1 MYGRK
6 GENLMFI
13 PRRKVPSHHEDEK
26 VIADVVEAILAAA
39 FLSGG
44 HEVGLQAAR
53 KLQVPIPN
61 VAQWS
66 DYARLEA
73 QHAAQTQ
80 PVSTHA
86 APPSVSAEA
95 IEMIFGSKFN
105 RPELLG
111 QALVRCSLLHHA
123 CMEKALTDA

>member
-1 MYGRK
+1 MS
-6 GENLMFI
+6 
-13 PRRKVPSHHEDEK
+13 RRRVFSHHGDK
-26 VIADVVEAILAAA
+26 KIIADVVEAILAAA

-53 KLQVPIPN
+53 KLQIPIPN

-73 QHAAQTQ
+73 QHASQTQ
-80 PVSTHA
+80 PVVMHA
-86 APPSVSAEA
+86 APPSVPAEV

-111 QALVRCSLLHHA
+111 QALVRRSLLHHA
-123 CMEKALTDA
+123 RMEKALTNA